1 MRPLMKYRGIR
12 KIGIMTKNEFSAL
25 TSWQERIKSTGKP
38 VYIYGMGNGAD
49 KILRQLDRLGV
60 RCSGVF
66 ASDAFA
72 RHNTFHGMTVTTLAE
87 AEKQSGDMMILLGFG
102 SSLPDVMAHID
113 SIADR
118 HELIAP
124 EVSVI
129 GDGAFEKEVFLDR
142 FEEAQAAYDR
152 LDGEASRAC
161 FELLTKFKITGD
173 LEWLRQAFTISP
185 ADKDRFE
192 CGAESAVILDLGAYN
207 GDTALELASACKGY
221 SRLIAVEPE
230 KKNFQKLI
238 RNTAALDSIE
248 YINAAAWSH
257 ECELSFCSSAG
268 RMAAV
273 GDGGKTVRAV
283 SVDGLLG
290 SGRCDL
296 IKYDVEGA
304 DKEAILGSK
313 DTIRRWCPK
322 ICTAVYHRPYDY
334 FELINLIGG
343 IRPDYSF
350 RLTQDVYYPAWETNI
365 TAYI

>member
-1 MRPLMKYRGIR
+1 
-12 KIGIMTKNEFSAL
+12 
-25 TSWQERIKSTGKP
+25 
-38 VYIYGMGNGAD
+38 
-49 KILRQLDRLGV
+49 
-60 RCSGVF
+60 
-66 ASDAFA
+66 
-72 RHNTFHGMTVTTLAE
+72 
-87 AEKQSGDMMILLGFG
+87 
-102 SSLPDVMAHID
+102 
-113 SIADR
+113 
-118 HELIAP
+118 
-124 EVSVI
+124 
-129 GDGAFEKEVFLDR
+129 
-142 FEEAQAAYDR
+142 
-152 LDGEASRAC
+152 
-161 FELLTKFKITGD
+161 
-173 LEWLRQAFTISP
+173 
-185 ADKDRFE
+185 
-192 CGAESAVILDLGAYN
+192 ILDLGAYN
-207 GDTALELASACKGY
+207 GDTAQELASACKGY

-290 SGRCDL
+290 GGRCDL

-313 DTIRRWCPK
+313 DTIERWCPK